1 MKKNKKQEQEK
12 GETTQEFP
20 LFPTKNAGSV
30 AEVSPPQEQDKEKE
44 IKKESFFSH
53 VSHIT
58 NGFLGSFFSKFKL
71 KPKENK
77 PREVMR
83 MANIQQ
89 NEDHNMVDNIQQTQP
104 AQTEQQKITFEQ
116 LPLTEQIKVIL
127 SALEMVMNNQ
137 QVIYNEI
144 TSLKAQ
150 GQQSDIKPQKA
161 E

>member
-12 GETTQEFP
+12 GRHSQVNP
-20 LFPTKNAGSV
+20 LIPLEAVSL
-30 AEVSPPQEQDKEKE
+30 ADVSPPSEQTIEKE
-44 IKKESFFSH
+44 IKKESFFSRASH
-53 VSHIT
+53 VT
-58 NGFLGSFFSKFKL
+58 NGFLGSFFSKFKQ
-71 KPKENK
+71 KPKKNK
-77 PREVMR
+77 PKEVMR
-83 MANIQQ
+83 MANIQL
-89 NEDHNMVDNIQQTQP
+89 NEDHKMVDNNKQTQP
-104 AQTEQQKITFEQ
+104 AQSEQQKITFEQ

-150 GQQSDIKPQKA
+150 GQQSIKPQKA